1 MEPCFSTVLLGLR
14 QSRNLNQRQLA
25 ADLHISQALLSNYEN
40 GSREPGLPFVCRACD
55 YFGVSADFLLG
66 RCEDESGAA
75 LSAELS
81 GFFTALRETS
91 DGELKAGAQAY
102 INAAA
107 RRVTSRLDSNGDE
120 LLLAETA
127 ATMANEELFIVRATK
142 GDV

>member
-81 GFFTALRETS
+81 GFFTALREAS
-91 DGELKAGAQAY
+91 DGELQAGAQAY

-107 RRVTSRLDSNGDE
+107 
-120 LLLAETA
+120 
-127 ATMANEELFIVRATK
+127 
-142 GDV
+142 